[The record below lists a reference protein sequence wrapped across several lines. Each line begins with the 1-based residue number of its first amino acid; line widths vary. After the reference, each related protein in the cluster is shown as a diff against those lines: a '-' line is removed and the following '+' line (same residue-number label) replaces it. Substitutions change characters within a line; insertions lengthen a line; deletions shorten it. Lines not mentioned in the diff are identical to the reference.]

1 MNPTRK
7 PSIATIALWSAFL
20 LGAGIPELGRAQ
32 QAGPAGAAA
41 SASGPVLQ
49 VIHAGAV
56 PTQAAP
62 AAHFTGNVRIQPV
75 LDATPSSPVS
85 AALVSF
91 DKGARAAWHTHP
103 RGQRLVV
110 TSGVGRAQQWGRAPQ
125 EIRAGDVVVIP
136 AGVKHWHG
144 AAPSTPMSHIAM
156 QEAVDGQNV
165 VWLEKVTDAQYAE
178 PITQEE
184 TGTTQSRSQAG
195 PYADIAPRLDG
206 YTRDVLFGDMWEA
219 PELSKRDRSLIT
231 VAALV
236 AGYRMNELPYH
247 LKFARQNGVTE
258 EELAGLITHLAFYAG
273 WPSANSAV
281 EVARRVFAE
290 EP

>member
-1 MNPTRK
+1 MNTPHNATR
-7 PSIATIALWSAFL
+7 IAIALYAA
-20 LGAGIPELGRAQ
+20 LGLGMPVITQAQ
-32 QAGPAGAAA
+32 STERSDPGGT
-41 SASGPVLQ
+41 ASGTLR
-49 VIHAGAV
+49 VIRSGTAA
-56 PTQAAP
+56 TQMAP
-62 AAHFTGNVRIQPV
+62 AAHFTGAVRIQTV
-75 LDATPSSPVS
+75 LDATPTSNVS
-85 AALVSF
+85 AALVTF
-91 DKGARAAWHTHP
+91 ERGARAAWHTHP

-110 TSGVGRAQQWGRAPQ
+110 TAGIGRAQQWGQMPQ

-144 AAPSTPMSHIAM
+144 AARTSAMAHIAM

-165 VWLEKVTDAQYAE
+165 VWLEKVTDAQYAQ
-178 PITQEE
+178 PITREE
-184 TGTTQSRSQAG
+184 SPMASQNSRSG

-206 YTRDVLFGDMWEA
+206 YTRDILFGDVWEG

-247 LKFARQNGVTE
+247 LKFAQQNGVTPDE
-258 EELAGLITHLAFYAG
+258 IVGLITHLAFYTG

-281 EVARRVFAE
+281 EVAREVFAE
-290 EP
+290 NR